1 MVVIALID
9 VKDCNNQLI
18 LVLNKFLKQLDVI
31 RVSKVVSCEHV
42 DLIHQV
48 LLPLW
53 QRTLRS
59 LNVSAKGLREWRQ
72 FVGELNI
79 GDHSVD
85 VSV

>member
-9 VKDCNNQLI
+9 VKDCDDQLI

-31 RVSKVVSCEHV
+31 RVSKVISSEHI

-53 QRTLRS
+53 
-59 LNVSAKGLREWRQ
+59 
-72 FVGELNI
+72 
-79 GDHSVD
+79 
-85 VSV
+85 